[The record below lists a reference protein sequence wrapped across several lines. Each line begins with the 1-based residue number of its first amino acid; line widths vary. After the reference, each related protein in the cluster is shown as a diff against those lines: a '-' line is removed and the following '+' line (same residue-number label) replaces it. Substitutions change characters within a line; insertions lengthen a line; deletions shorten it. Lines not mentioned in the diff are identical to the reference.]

1 MAGFEPR
8 LNNRGNYACPYC
20 KHKAWKGK
28 QAGINHIK
36 STHPKEAEIDQKRL
50 DSEKKE
56 REANSARWQAEAKAS
71 RLERELAEAKKA
83 KPAEKKWWE
92 SGQTNVFCTVERIV
106 FTNVRMPYGVE
117 PSNTTCHS
125 CGNRSLMMVD
135 KVS

>member
-8 LNNRGNYACPYC
+8 HNNRGNYACPYC
-20 KHKAWKGK
+20 THKSWKSK
-28 QAGINHIK
+28 QAAINHIK
-36 STHPKEAEIDQKRL
+36 ANHTKEAEIDQKRL
-50 DSEKKE
+50 DAEKKE

-71 RLERELAEAKKA
+71 RLERELAAAKA
-83 KPAEKKWWE
+83 EKPKEKKWWA
-92 SGQTNVFCTVERIV
+92 SGHTSVYCTVERIV
-106 FTNVRMPYGVE
+106 YTNVQMPYGVE